1 MNEAKTLLAVND
13 LDGAIQAAINHVKSK
28 PTDMTART
36 FLFEMLIFAGEF
48 ERAEKQLD
56 VLGQQD
62 VNAMIGTQIYRQ
74 CIAAERVRQRVFTA
88 DAVPQFITAKP
99 PYVGLMLDAIRDL
112 RNGNAA
118 EAREKLDRSENDRP
132 ANAGKIN
139 GATDFQDFRDYN
151 DLTASVLEVFLK
163 GEYVWLPLENVKR
176 IKIDKTQSLRDL
188 CWTQATVESID
199 GTNGEVHLPALYVN
213 SFKNGDKEIRLGKAT
228 DWIDAGED
236 IFVGA
241 GARLFWL
248 DGQAQPLAE
257 IQTIKFNHTDT
268 EIEPE
273 QSAGEESATEIAA

>member
-1 MNEAKTLLAVND
+1 MNEAKTLLAAND
-13 LDGAIQAAINHVKSK
+13 LDGAIQLAISHVKSK

-36 FLFEMLIFAGEF
+36 FLFELLIFAGEF

-74 CIAAERVRQRVFTA
+74 CIAAERARQKVFTA
-88 DAVPQFITAKP
+88 DAVPQFITAQP
-99 PYVGLMLDAIRDL
+99 PYVGLLLDAIRDL

-118 EAREKLDRSENDRP
+118 QAREKLDRSENDRP

-139 GATDFQDFRDYN
+139 GTRDFQDFRDYN

-163 GEYVWLPLENVKR
+163 GEYVWLPLENVKK
-176 IKIDKTQSLRDL
+176 IKIDKPQSLRDL
-188 CWTQATVESID
+188 CWTQATVESVD

-213 SFKNGDKEIRLGKAT
+213 SFKHDDKEIRLGKAT
-228 DWIDAGED
+228 DWTDATED

-257 IQTIKFNHTDT
+257 T
-268 EIEPE
+268 ETLDFDRPEFVEPE
-273 QSAGEESATEIAA
+273 QTTDEKSAD